1 MILFFPSLDLIPD
14 NINPK
19 SRPDKPERPLS
30 DYDDSD
36 LEEDCLVCGK
46 QNGVHT
52 RSDICNCMSNGEKQ
66 YV

>member
-1 MILFFPSLDLIPD
+1 MILFFSNLDLIPKID
-14 NINPK
+14 PK
-19 SRPDKPERPLS
+19 KNPDKPERPLS

-66 YV
+66 

>member
-1 MILFFPSLDLIPD
+1 MILFFSNSDLIPKID
-14 NINPK
+14 PK

-66 YV
+66 